1 MSGSVSRNVKL
12 LKNQDKPFSTIV
24 KYGPD
29 MLHTQE
35 VTDSSSVVSTTAVQ
49 IHVICTVFSF
59 LRTLWSGLLLPFF
72 SDQTVTHTGVWSGT
86 DRAEN
91 RDIDGPQP
99 KNICTITEKSVI

>member
-72 SDQTVTHTGVWSGT
+72 SDP
-86 DRAEN
+86 N
-91 RDIDGPQP
+91 RDPYGNMERNGPGG
-99 KNICTITEKSVI
+99 KSGRQAVHDRKIFALLLKSL

>member
-1 MSGSVSRNVKL
+1 
-12 LKNQDKPFSTIV
+12 
-24 KYGPD
+24 

-49 IHVICTVFSF
+49 IYVICTVFSF

-86 DRAEN
+86 DRMEN
-91 RDIDGPQP
+91 RDDRRAV
-99 KNICTITEKSVI
+99 TEKFSVYH